1 MIKCNV
7 TVYGRI
13 KSHPEIRTNA
23 EQKKFLSMLLS
34 VEIVDSNGQKE
45 SVEVSLSK
53 KEFEQNELC
62 LYKLDD
68 TIEVKGDL
76 LIRKRDDKIYLNL
89 YASQIKP
96 ITEIPQH
103 GIRGDMMF
111 RGKVGKNI
119 EEKTGKSGKPFVH
132 FSAFSAE
139 KVAESFEYVW
149 VNFILSEDLKTE
161 WLKPETKLEVE
172 GDFSISLFKGKVSLT
187 CFPKSLKQHIAESN

>member
-1 MIKCNV
+1 
-7 TVYGRI
+7 
-13 KSHPEIRTNA
+13 
-23 EQKKFLSMLLS
+23 MLLF

-53 KEFEQNELC
+53 KEFAQNELC

-76 LIRKRDDKIYLNL
+76 LIRKREDKIYLNL

-96 ITEIPQH
+96 TTEIPQH

-119 EEKTGKSGKPFVH
+119 EEKTGKKVDIISGNNIDPV
-132 FSAFSAE
+132 
-139 KVAESFEYVW
+139 VY
-149 VNFILSEDLKTE
+149 
-161 WLKPETKLEVE
+161 ETIKRDEICIYE
-172 GDFSISLFKGKVSLT
+172 
-187 CFPKSLKQHIAESN
+187 

>member
-13 KSHPEIRTNA
+13 KSHPEIRTNT
-23 EQKKFLSMLLS
+23 EQTKFLSMLLS

-53 KEFEQNELC
+53 KEFAQNELC

-76 LIRKRDDKIYLNL
+76 LIRKREDKIYLNL

-96 ITEIPQH
+96 ITEKIN
-103 GIRGDMMF
+103 
-111 RGKVGKNI
+111 KNI
-119 EEKTGKSGKPFVH
+119 PF
-132 FSAFSAE
+132 
-139 KVAESFEYVW
+139 
-149 VNFILSEDLKTE
+149 NLLILSL
-161 WLKPETKLEVE
+161 
-172 GDFSISLFKGKVSLT
+172 SLLALY
-187 CFPKSLKQHIAESN
+187 PA